1 MILRSHNHA
10 FLRHITEHS
19 ALEIYR
25 RRLLGIE
32 ATRKSAA
39 VSDSAI
45 ARKFELDRST
55 VARLIAQPGTGGAD
69 GDLIRAMVD
78 GRDGLRAEAKR
89 HSLAALAADYG
100 VPISQVLAAAQPEI
114 WAAAP
119 NIAPTSEHSGS

>member
-1 MILRSHNHA
+1 MILRSHNHS
-10 FLRHITEHS
+10 FLRHITEHA

-32 ATRKSAA
+32 ATRKAAA

-69 GDLIRAMVD
+69 GELIRAMVE
-78 GRDGLRAEAKR
+78 GRDALRAEAKR
-89 HSLAALAADYG
+89 HTLAAIATEYG
-100 VPISQVLAAAQPEI
+100 VPLSMVWAASQSEI
-114 WAAAP
+114 WKPA
-119 NIAPTSEHSGS
+119 